1 MLTEREIRLITH
13 YADMIRDEALG
24 LAAQHAVS
32 DYGTDA
38 DRANPSIQT
47 VLRELREAGYRSPAR

>member
-1 MLTEREIRLITH
+1 MLTEREIRLIAH

-24 LAAQHAVS
+24 VAAQQAVS

-38 DRANPSIQT
+38 DRANPTIQT
-47 VLRELREAGYRSPAR
+47 VLRELYQAGYR